1 MCVGGNGAATD
12 RGEELN
18 SYGKLN
24 QAGTNLSGAGAGA
37 TGQAT
42 DYFSKLLSGN
52 PAATAA
58 AEQPALNAAA
68 GGVQQQKQVI
78 ANQGG
83 ARTGGTNAEVQQLTT
98 NADAGV
104 QDATAKARSGAAGQL
119 ATIGG
124 QETGQ
129 GLEADKDLSD
139 AATANRTQ
147 SQAIHQ
153 AAVKKWSNIVTGALG
168 GYATGGASGVLSGI
182 GGAIRGGIDASGGGS

>member
-1 MCVGGNGAATD
+1 MCQGGAATD

-52 PAATAA
+52 PAATAS

-68 GGVQQQKQVI
+68 GQVQQQKQVI

-83 ARTGGTNAEVQQLTT
+83 ARTGVTNAETQQLTT

-104 QDATAKARSGAAGQL
+104 EDATAKARSGAAGSL
-119 ATIGG
+119 AQIGG

-129 GLEADKDLSD
+129 GLDADKALSD
-139 AATANRTQ
+139 AATANRVE
-147 SQAIHQ
+147 SAKLHA
-153 AAVKKWSNIVTGALG
+153 AAVKQWADTVNGAIKGYTTGGLSGAVTGGISGFG
-168 GYATGGASGVLSGI
+168 GGGTPA
-182 GGAIRGGIDASGGGS
+182 AGGGS

>member
-1 MCVGGNGAATD
+1 MCIGGRGQDTD

-18 SYGKLN
+18 AYGKLN
-24 QAGTNLSGAGAGA
+24 TAGTNLSGAGTSA
-37 TGQAT
+37 TGKAT

-83 ARTGGTNAEVQQLTT
+83 ARTGGTNAETQQLTT

-104 QDATAKARSGAAGQL
+104 QDAAAKARSGAAGSL
-119 ATIGG
+119 AQIGG

-129 GLEADKDLSD
+129 GLDADKALSD
-139 AATANRTQ
+139 AATANRVE
-147 SQAIHQ
+147 SAKLHA
-153 AAVKKWSNIVTGALG
+153 AAVKNWSNVVAGAVNG
-168 GYATGGASGVLSGI
+168 K
-182 GGAIRGGIDASGGGS
+182 GAISGGQSWSDGSS